1 MPTPN
6 LVTSLGRQRTEI
18 IVSYTVPN
26 SAASGAII
34 QGTVTAF
41 GPLVGGQTTAVLPIS
56 EVWHVEDIYCVGG
69 PAFVDAVVITFVNGY
84 QQNIAPA
91 LSSINLNLLTR
102 FDIGETIVLP
112 PASTFASSLSL
123 LAAGPATG
131 GTQLVKYK
139 IVKEPFTG

>member
-18 IVSYTVPN
+18 IASYTIPGNV
-26 SAASGAII
+26 AAGAVI
-34 QGTVTAF
+34 QGSVTGF
-41 GPLVGGQTTAVLPIS
+41 GPLVGAQTTIVLPIS

-69 PAFVDAVVITFVNGY
+69 PAFADAVVVTFVNGY

-112 PASTFASSLSL
+112 PASTFATSLSM